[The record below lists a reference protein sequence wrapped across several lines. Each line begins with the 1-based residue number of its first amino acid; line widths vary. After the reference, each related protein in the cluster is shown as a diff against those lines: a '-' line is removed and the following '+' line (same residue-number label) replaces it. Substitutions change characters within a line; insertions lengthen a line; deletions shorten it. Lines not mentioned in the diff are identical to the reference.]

1 MTDIDLL
8 DLVMLTRPGEDEES
22 VFEEI
27 EGGEVIFKLPSGDV
41 VLEID
46 DAIRLVV
53 WLRGLATIGKSP
65 LPGKVYRGFGANGM
79 WLTKEEIKDDRS

>member
-46 DAIRLVV
+46 DAIRLIV
-53 WLRGLATIGKSP
+53 WLRGLATVSKSP
-65 LPGKVYRGFGANGM
+65 LTGKVYRGFGANGM
-79 WLTKEEIKDDRS
+79 WLTKEEVKVES